1 MLFGGIF
8 HDTIFNGKVFFTIA
22 VISVFHVE
30 WLIVLMVPFVPYKGE
45 VFGTWNL
52 FIYGFFIAFTEFII
66 RVLVPL
72 KVASQNRTTYELTMA
87 GTIVAVFNLIF
98 WFINQC
104 LVSVGE
110 KTISLRAKWTIIIY
124 RLIGTLLCLITALIV
139 RKRAVKEYRELKV
152 LCKQSKWNFCC
163 CKKRPK
169 PNEIVV
175 VDEKNSNVMLSEGT
189 DANSSL
195 A

>member
-110 KTISLRAKWTIIIY
+110 KTSSLRAKWTIITY
-124 RLIGTLLCLITALIV
+124 RLIATLLCLITALIA

-163 CKKRPK
+163 CKKRTRPI
-169 PNEIVV
+169 EIVLE
-175 VDEKNSNVMLSEGT
+175 DENNNNVMLSEGT
-189 DANSSL
+189 DANDFL